1 MYEEILITFIV
12 GTFFALVGMFGV
24 LVKIAYD
31 TGHMKGTVEYLN
43 HRVTGIEEKV
53 DKLVK

>member
-1 MYEEILITFIV
+1 MYEELLIVSIATL
-12 GTFFALVGMFGV
+12 TAMMGMFGV

-31 TGHMKGTVEYLN
+31 AGMIKGTVEYLN
-43 HRVTGIEEKV
+43 HRVTSIEEKV